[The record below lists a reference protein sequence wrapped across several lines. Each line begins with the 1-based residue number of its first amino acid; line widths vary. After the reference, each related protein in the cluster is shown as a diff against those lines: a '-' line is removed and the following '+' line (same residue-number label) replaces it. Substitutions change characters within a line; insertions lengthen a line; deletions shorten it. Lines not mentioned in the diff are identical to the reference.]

1 MRKTS
6 IIIFLI
12 MNMLLS
18 SLAVAGEDTHR
29 QAAEKLLYTAGME
42 KALEQSI
49 EQMLNIQ
56 LQQKPSLAPY
66 KEVMLRFLKKH
77 MGFESLK
84 EDIVAIYIEEFTEK
98 ELNEII
104 AFYETPTGRKTIKK
118 MPKLM
123 AKGAQL
129 GVSRVQQNIGEL
141 QQMIKAESERI
152 QKLREADENK

>member
-29 QAAEKLLYTAGME
+29 QAAEKLLYVADME
-42 KALEQSI
+42 KALEESI

-56 LQQKPSLAPY
+56 LQQQPSLAPY
-66 KEVMLRFLKKH
+66 KEIMLRFLKKH

-104 AFYETPTGRKTIKK
+104 AFYETPTGRKTIEK

-141 QQMIKAESERI
+141 QQMIQAESDRI

>member
-29 QAAEKLLYTAGME
+29 QAAEKLLYVADME
-42 KALEQSI
+42 KALEESI

-56 LQQKPSLAPY
+56 LKQKPSLAPY
-66 KEVMLRFLKKH
+66 KEIMLRFLKKH
-77 MGFESLK
+77 MGFQSLK

-104 AFYETPTGRKTIKK
+104 AFYETPTGRKTIEK

-141 QQMIKAESERI
+141 QQMIQAESDRI

>member
-29 QAAEKLLYTAGME
+29 QAAEKLLYVADME
-42 KALEQSI
+42 KALEESI

-66 KEVMLRFLKKH
+66 KEIMLRFLKKH
-77 MGFESLK
+77 MGFQSLK

-104 AFYETPTGRKTIKK
+104 AFYETPTGRKTIEK

-141 QQMIKAESERI
+141 QQMIQAESDRI

>member
-29 QAAEKLLYTAGME
+29 QAAEKLLYIAGME

-56 LQQKPSLAPY
+56 LQQQPSLAPY
-66 KEVMLRFLKKH
+66 KEIMLRFLKKH

-104 AFYETPTGRKTIKK
+104 AFYETPTGRKTIEK

>member
-66 KEVMLRFLKKH
+66 KEIMLRFLKKH

-104 AFYETPTGRKTIKK
+104 AFYETPTGRKTIEK